1 MIFMFNCIRCFRTFA
16 FLFLKNIQSGI
27 RIDANSVFMFLIFL
41 WMPLKNTGPMMKK
54 TWKSGFSRFLVVFHH
69 LKNASWTS
77 RPGSRNRFLSVTLR
91 TWKIKK
97 TPNDEKRVFSI
108 CTWER
113 SQKHDFF
120 KFFPSFFQHSK
131 SGESCTS
138 QSSYGD
144 PCSFRSI
151 LL

>member
-1 MIFMFNCIRCFRTFA
+1 MFDF
-16 FLFLKNIQSGI
+16 
-27 RIDANSVFMFLIFL
+27 VFKKYTLRNKDRHESDFHFLIFL

-54 TWKSGFSRFLVVFHH
+54 NWKSSFFTFLVVFRH

-77 RPGSRNRFLSVTLR
+77 RPGSRNRFLSVTLP
-91 TWKIKK
+91 TWKIQK
-97 TPNDEKRVFSI
+97 TPNDEKLCFSI

-113 SQKHDFF
+113 SPKHVFI

-131 SGESCTS
+131 SGESWIS

-144 PCSFRSI
+144 PC
-151 LL
+151 